1 MGWIEVVLHG
11 LQHPKN
17 QFLLQVF
24 AIGLGESVVADEVVD
39 AEADAIEHE
48 GVDQIG
54 LVIAVGVHVLLLW
67 LGHGEPLVGT
77 DREGRIKQP

>member
-1 MGWIEVVLHG
+1 M
-11 LQHPKN
+11 
-17 QFLLQVF
+17 
-24 AIGLGESVVADEVVD
+24 ADEVVD

-48 GVDQIG
+48 GVDQVG